1 MARLNVFV
9 ACPYLLFPL
18 DDYKKAFDNVSKS
31 YPVNFKFAD
40 EQITNQHVLTKIT
53 NYIRDHEVSLFDITG
68 WNPNVSLEL
77 GIAVGLGKR
86 YFILLNQKIDA
97 NKDVPSDIKG
107 IDRIQYSSNSELEAK
122 LILLIKQ
129 ELPQRLNRSDSAF
142 ETVKASLLEALR
154 ASPGL
159 NLPRLAE
166 AVGEDKTLVQ
176 STVRVLV
183 QSGELQ
189 TKGQRKGTT
198 YYTKDYDLRT
208 ISRSIGS

>member
-18 DDYKKAFDNVSKS
+18 DDYKNAFYNVSKS
-31 YPVNFKFAD
+31 YEVTFKFAD
-40 EQITNQHVLTKIT
+40 EKIT
-53 NYIRDHEVSLFDITG
+53 NEHVLSKVTNFIRDHELSLFDITG
-68 WNPNVSLEL
+68 WNPNVALEL
-77 GIAVGLGKR
+77 GIAVGLAKR

-107 IDRIQYSSNSELEAK
+107 IDRVQYSSNSELEAK

-129 ELPQRLNRSDSAF
+129 ELPRRVNRSDSAF
-142 ETVKASLLEALR
+142 EIVKGSLIDALR

-159 NLPRLAE
+159 NLSRLSE

-176 STVRVLV
+176 STVRVMV
-183 QSGELQ
+183 QAGELK
-189 TKGQRKGTT
+189 TKGQKKGMT
-198 YYTKDYDLRT
+198 YYSKDFDLRT
-208 ISRSIGS
+208 ISKRI